1 MIDVTELVGIVFSG
15 LSALVIEDVEDAGEV
30 ICVRARTR
38 DGAVACPGCG
48 AETARV
54 HELPRADGGGR
65 AGRRPAR
72 PGEGA
77 GPPDALPGA
86 GLRGADVPRAG
97 PGRPGALPAAHRP
110 ADGAGQRGGTRISG
124 QGLGAAAA
132 RAGHH
137 APPGIPR
144 CASCCKIPL
153 PALAVPRVLGI
164 DDFALRRGS
173 VYATVLIDAETG
185 RRVDVV
191 AGRTA
196 DVAEKWLRDHPG
208 AEVVC
213 RDGSGAY
220 GEAVR
225 RALPG
230 AVQVSDRWHLW
241 HSSARPSGR
250 RSRRTAPAG
259 RRACPLQDGKRA
271 ATTAERWQQVH
282 ELRARNVGLLECA
295 RRLGLSLNTVKR
307 YDRASEPERLQR
319 VPKYRPTLVDPY
331 RDYLRKRRADEPGVP
346 VQQLL
351 REIRERGYQGSSNLL
366 VRYINQGRLDSDRP
380 HLSPRRAARIL
391 LTRPDRLTG
400 RPAETLA
407 RLEAACPEM
416 TALTSLIT
424 LLRRPA
430 RPGPGQRRQA
440 PAVDHRRARRRP
452 APPAL
457 LHPGPRPGHPGR
469 HGGAHPAVPQ
479 RPHRGSQHQ
488 DQDDQKADVRTRR
501 LHPAPPPDPPRL
513 RPRTVT
519 TESATEPSLTV

>member
-1 MIDVTELVGIVFSG
+1 MIDMTELVRIVFSG

-48 AETARV
+48 AGTARV
-54 HELPRADGGGR
+54 HEYRERTA
-65 AGRRPAR
+65 
-72 PGEGA
+72 
-77 GPPDALPGA
+77 
-86 GLRGADVPRAG
+86 ADVPVDGRRVLVRVRVRRMRCPALDCKVQTFREQVPGVLERYQRRISRLTAQVSAVARELAGRASA
-97 PGRPGALPAAHRP
+97 RLLPA
-110 ADGAGQRGGTRISG
+110 
-124 QGLGAAAA
+124 LGIMFS
-132 RAGHH
+132 RHTTL
-137 APPGIPR
+137 R
-144 CASCCKIPL
+144 VLLKIPL
-153 PALAVPRVLGI
+153 PGVTVPRVLGI

-191 AGRTA
+191 PGRTA

-208 AEVVC
+208 AEIVC

-225 RALPG
+225 QALPD

-241 HSSARPSGR
+241 HGLGEAVRKEV
-250 RSRRTAPAG
+250 AAHC
-259 RRACPLQDGKRA
+259 ACWAKGIPLQDGKRA
-271 ATTAERWQQVH
+271 ATTAERWQQVR

-295 RRLGLSLNTVKR
+295 RRLNLSLNTVKR

-319 VPKYRPTLVDPY
+319 VPKYRPTLVDPH
-331 RDYLRKRRADEPGVP
+331 RDYLRKRRAEEPGVP

-391 LTRPDRLTG
+391 LTRPDRLTAG
-400 RPAETLA
+400 QHETLA
-407 RLEAACPEM
+407 GLTAACPEM

-424 LLRRPA
+424 SFAALLAPDPGNDARLLQWITDARAAGLPDVHSFTRGLDLDIQAATAALTMPHHNGRTEGVNTKTKMIKRQMYGRAGFTLLR
-430 RPGPGQRRQA
+430 
-440 PAVDHRRARRRP
+440 HRI
-452 APPAL
+452 L
-457 LHPGPRPGHPGR
+457 LG
-469 HGGAHPAVPQ
+469 
-479 RPHRGSQHQ
+479 
-488 DQDDQKADVRTRR
+488 
-501 LHPAPPPDPPRL
+501 
-513 RPRTVT
+513 
-519 TESATEPSLTV
+519 